1 MRIGKKIQAVLWQA
15 YPALDHTFAMAT
27 ELTKNKG
34 KARESAAVGVRIGS
48 DGDPN
53 LGWSDAV
60 GTFMR
65 LQ

>member
-1 MRIGKKIQAVLWQA
+1 MWIGKKVQAMLWQA
-15 YPALDHTFAMAT
+15 YPALDHT
-27 ELTKNKG
+27 LPWRLSLQRTKASK
-34 KARESAAVGVRIGS
+34 ESAAVGVRIGS